1 MRKTVL
7 VKAKSLC
14 CAIAICLAFSLA
26 MFAQS
31 DVGTITGFVRDQS
44 GAVVPN
50 AKVTI
55 KSEATNEERV
65 VTTDASGHYTVPN
78 LLPGLYTM
86 TAEVTG
92 FKKFNSTHNKL
103 EPNSTVA
110 LDGNL
115 TVGATTETIEVSS
128 TAEVLQTESGS
139 VQSEVTGQQIQNQ
152 ELNGRSPI
160 YSAQFLPGIRSSSTL
175 GDKQGLGPA
184 GQPFSINGARSWDTM
199 VTVDGAPPCVHAPMG
214 R

>member
-14 CAIAICLAFSLA
+14 CVIAICLAFSLA

-44 GAVVPN
+44 GAVVPQ

-78 LLPGLYTM
+78 LLPWTLYDDRGVYWFQEVQQHAQQTG
-86 TAEVTG
+86 AE
-92 FKKFNSTHNKL
+92 L
-103 EPNSTVA
+103 YR
-110 LDGNL
+110 
-115 TVGATTETIEVSS
+115 
-128 TAEVLQTESGS
+128 
-139 VQSEVTGQQIQNQ
+139 
-152 ELNGRSPI
+152 RS
-160 YSAQFLPGIRSSSTL
+160 R
-175 GDKQGLGPA
+175 
-184 GQPFSINGARSWDTM
+184 R
-199 VTVDGAPPCVHAPMG
+199 
-214 R
+214 

>member
-7 VKAKSLC
+7 VRAKSLC
-14 CAIAICLAFSLA
+14 CAIAICSAFSLA

-55 KSEATNEERV
+55 KSEATNEERA

-86 TAEVTG
+86 TAESTG

-103 EPNSTVA
+103 
-110 LDGNL
+110 
-115 TVGATTETIEVSS
+115 
-128 TAEVLQTESGS
+128 
-139 VQSEVTGQQIQNQ
+139 
-152 ELNGRSPI
+152 
-160 YSAQFLPGIRSSSTL
+160 
-175 GDKQGLGPA
+175 
-184 GQPFSINGARSWDTM
+184 
-199 VTVDGAPPCVHAPMG
+199 
-214 R
+214 